1 MPHRPR
7 APVHA
12 PPGLTTRSEP
22 ISETVALLDE
32 AHRTLA
38 AQDLAALLLEVRR
51 LIAPLAA
58 GSPPPP
64 LVRTLP
70 LRHPAL
76 SPASRVYLRPI
87 AAELSTLRAPGS
99 PSSPRAEAYGLLDAY
114 LDDLAGRPK
123 GSALPE
129 PAG

>member
-7 APVHA
+7 APVSP
-12 PPGLTTRSEP
+12 PPGVPTTSEAL
-22 ISETVALLDE
+22 SEAAALLDE

-51 LIAPLAA
+51 LIASL
-58 GSPPPP
+58 GSGSTPPP
-64 LVRTLP
+64 LARTLP

-87 AAELSTLRAPGS
+87 AAVLTSLPAPRS
-99 PSSPRAEAYGLLDAY
+99 PSDPYGPLDAY
-114 LDDLAGRPK
+114 LDELAVRPK